1 MNPCNQNCKNP
12 RYVGKTTKNIN
23 NKMAKTLRV
32 ISDFLD
38 MTPGDTFEYNEKTRM
53 YTAERNEEFHRTDDD
68 DSELRSIYSAK
79 FSISEGYAKE
89 LIQDGVLEDADDKKA
104 FVNIFDEIDSLT
116 SRYENELKNVDKDM
130 KDFPECMKVE
140 RTTVL
145 NNLISVL
152 DYLKGLKK

>member
-1 MNPCNQNCKNP
+1 
-12 RYVGKTTKNIN
+12 
-23 NKMAKTLRV
+23 
-32 ISDFLD
+32 
-38 MTPGDTFEYNEKTRM
+38 M
-53 YTAERNEEFHRTDDD
+53 YTAERNEEFHRTDDE
-68 DSELRSIYSAK
+68 DSELRSTYSAK

-89 LIQDGVLEDADDKKA
+89 LIQDGVLEDADDTKA
-104 FVNIFDEIDSLT
+104 FVNVFDEIDSLT